1 MSQSFPAGDSANS
14 LKWAVALA
22 LLIDISILMVLL
34 FSWKTE
40 SMILL
45 TSILPIAVS
54 GVIVYS
60 SYAAGRMKYVLEE
73 EGLNVSFP
81 LSPLKISYSRIKAAG
96 KVETNLRFRLFGG
109 SLPGAHWGT
118 FTTSNLGSAHIYSTR
133 SKGEFVLLELS
144 DGAKVLISPQEPEV
158 FVSALR
164 EKITFA
170 APMLTEVEEPR
181 LDRQLVAV
189 QVAVVTIAWLALA
202 TYVTSIYPGLPEVI
216 PVHFGLDGVPNRFGS
231 KVEML
236 MLVVLS
242 ALFPTLNAVF
252 VIKFGKYNKGL
263 TVFLGVVFLFALG
276 LFAIVV
282 NQIVWASHG

>member
-1 MSQSFPAGDSANS
+1 MSQSFPAGDSGNS

-22 LLIDISILMVLL
+22 LLIDIPILMVLL

-96 KVETNLRFRLFGG
+96 KVETSLRLRLFGG

-118 FTTSNLGSAHIYSTR
+118 FTTSSLGSAQIYSTR

-202 TYVTSIYPGLPEVI
+202 TYVASIYPGLPEVI
-216 PVHFGLDGVPNRFGS
+216 PVHFSLDGVPNRFGS

-252 VIKFGKYNKGL
+252 IIKFGKYNKGL